1 MAKQKMKTNKAASKR
16 YSLTATG
23 KVKYKQAGL
32 RHCLSSKNRNAKRQ
46 LRAPGYLAKED
57 QKHAHGQLPYGSLI

>member
-23 KVKYKQAGL
+23 KVKYKKPGL
-32 RHCLSSKNRNAKRQ
+32 RHCLSNKGRNTKRK
-46 LRAPGYLAKED
+46 LRAPDTLCKED
-57 QKHAHGQLPYGSLI
+57 QGHAYGQLPYGSLM